1 MTMATARDDEL
12 GTALLTIAR
21 QAIGARLGA
30 AAAEDLAAPE
40 LPELEMPAATF
51 VTLSRNGELRGC
63 IGSLEA
69 HRPLRLDVAQ
79 NACAAAFRDA
89 RFAPVGSEE
98 WPQVRVEVSL
108 LDLPEP
114 VAARDEAELRRQLRP
129 GIDGVILRC
138 GSNRATLLPQ
148 VWDELPE
155 VADFLTQLK
164 QKAGLPAHYWSSE
177 IEIQRYRVR
186 KWKEQ

>member
-1 MTMATARDDEL
+1 MMMATAHDDVL
-12 GTALLTIAR
+12 GATLLTIAR
-21 QAIGARLGA
+21 QAIGARLGGA
-30 AAAEDLAAPE
+30 AAQDLANPE

-51 VTLSRNGELRGC
+51 VTLTRHGELRGC

-79 NACAAAFRDA
+79 NACAAAFRDP
-89 RFAPVGSEE
+89 RFAPVGSDE

-108 LDLPEP
+108 LDPPEP
-114 VAARDEAELRRQLRP
+114 VVARDEAELRRQLRP

-138 GSNRATLLPQ
+138 GSSRATFLPQ
-148 VWDELPE
+148 VWDDLPE
-155 VADFLTQLK
+155 PADFLAQLK
-164 QKAGLPAHYWSSE
+164 LKAGLPANYWSSE

>member
-1 MTMATARDDEL
+1 MMMTVAHDDVL

-21 QAIGARLGA
+21 QAIGARLGGVEA
-30 AAAEDLAAPE
+30 DVVQAPE
-40 LPELEMPAATF
+40 LPELDMPAASF
-51 VTLSRNGELRGC
+51 VTLTRNGELRGC

-69 HRPLRLDVAQ
+69 HRPLRIDVAQ

-89 RFAPVGSEE
+89 RFPPVAAEE
-98 WPQVRVEVSL
+98 WPLVRVEVSL
-108 LDLPEP
+108 LDVPEP
-114 VAARDEAELRRQLRP
+114 LAVRDEAELRRQLRP

-138 GSNRATLLPQ
+138 GSNRATFLPQ
-148 VWDELPE
+148 VWDELPTPAE
-155 VADFLTQLK
+155 FLAQLK
-164 QKAGLPAHYWSSE
+164 VKARLPADYWSSE